1 MDLDQADAV
10 GELKVEFIL
19 EVGCKKQGFE
29 PKIIQIKWVIQEK
42 HLEHLFLFFA
52 LRYFSSF
59 WYPVPG
65 TWLGLIITS
74 VVAGFQHLQ
83 FHLPLQKVEKRETT
97 RSKSWETNIFD
108 FAFSY
113 GFTTHLLP

>member
-1 MDLDQADAV
+1 MIFESPKPLEATFASAQPPAVSSTKWLTMDLDQADAV

-59 WYPVPG
+59 
-65 TWLGLIITS
+65 
-74 VVAGFQHLQ
+74 
-83 FHLPLQKVEKRETT
+83 
-97 RSKSWETNIFD
+97 
-108 FAFSY
+108 
-113 GFTTHLLP
+113 